1 MNGFSIGNWKFAE
14 DLHNAASKDG
24 LPKVLAFFNKTHEL
38 WLGRIAMLGLVGLAI
53 LEGVRGTA
61 TF

>member
-1 MNGFSIGNWKFAE
+1 LPNLSGFPAE
-14 DLHNAASKDG
+14 DLHSAASKDG

-38 WLGRIAMLGLVGLAI
+38 WLGRIAMLGITGLAI
-53 LEGVRGTA
+53 VEGVRGTA